1 MSEDKNIND
10 EKIIVGLDIGTTKVA
25 CIVGRK
31 ASNGKI
37 EILGYGKT
45 VSTGVKRG
53 VVTNIDDTVTAIKT
67 AVSEASEN
75 SNVEISCV
83 NVGIAG
89 QHIKSIQ
96 HRGVMMRENRNKEIT
111 EEELERLRLDT
122 LKINMIP
129 GEKIIDVIPQEYFVD
144 GEFGNNPKG
153 MLGSKLEANFHV
165 VICQESAAMNIAKC
179 IDRAGLQM
187 DYMILEPIASADA
200 VLDEEEKEA
209 GVALVDIGGGTTDIA
224 IFHEKKIY
232 HSAVIPFAGN
242 VITEDI
248 KQGCSIIS
256 HYAEEV
262 KVKFG
267 SALASEN
274 RQEEYVSIPG
284 IKGRPAREI
293 SFRNLASIIQARL
306 DEIFDLVNYEI
317 QKVNA
322 EHKLIA
328 GIVITGGGALIKH
341 IQQLAEFR
349 TGLDVRIGYP
359 NEHLSADT
367 AKEMASPMYA
377 TGIGLVIE
385 GIMRQEHLERIEQSK
400 GQNTV
405 AKPAQEQAVEEE
417 STEQVEKEKKTQK
430 KPFDITKIISS
441 LSDFFKSDDI
451 N

>member
-153 MLGSKLEANFHV
+153 MLGSKLEANFH
-165 VICQESAAMNIAKC
+165 
-179 IDRAGLQM
+179 
-187 DYMILEPIASADA
+187 
-200 VLDEEEKEA
+200 
-209 GVALVDIGGGTTDIA
+209 
-224 IFHEKKIY
+224 
-232 HSAVIPFAGN
+232 
-242 VITEDI
+242 
-248 KQGCSIIS
+248 
-256 HYAEEV
+256 
-262 KVKFG
+262 
-267 SALASEN
+267 
-274 RQEEYVSIPG
+274 
-284 IKGRPAREI
+284 
-293 SFRNLASIIQARL
+293 
-306 DEIFDLVNYEI
+306 
-317 QKVNA
+317 
-322 EHKLIA
+322 
-328 GIVITGGGALIKH
+328 
-341 IQQLAEFR
+341 
-349 TGLDVRIGYP
+349 
-359 NEHLSADT
+359 
-367 AKEMASPMYA
+367 
-377 TGIGLVIE
+377 
-385 GIMRQEHLERIEQSK
+385 
-400 GQNTV
+400 
-405 AKPAQEQAVEEE
+405 
-417 STEQVEKEKKTQK
+417 
-430 KPFDITKIISS
+430 
-441 LSDFFKSDDI
+441 
-451 N
+451 